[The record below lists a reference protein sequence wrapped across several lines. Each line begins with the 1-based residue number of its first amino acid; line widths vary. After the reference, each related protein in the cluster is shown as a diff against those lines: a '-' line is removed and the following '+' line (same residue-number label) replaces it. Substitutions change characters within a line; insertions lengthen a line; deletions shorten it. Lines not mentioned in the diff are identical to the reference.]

1 MNKLDDLAMLELYLN
16 WYKNKKYFQVS
27 FANYL
32 VETDKILK
40 EYENNIDKV
49 FTDGQ

>member
-16 WYKNKKYFQVS
+16 WYQNKKYFKDS